1 MLLAKR
7 TDVQASLL
15 SALLFPMFLSG
26 CPGYLEE
33 QAWLGDGG
41 ARVNLAI
48 PPAGAPGTG
57 GSLPAVGAGGA
68 PGTAAPAAGGA
79 AGSIEP
85 TAPIASGGASGG
97 AGKPDVAAPAPAP
110 APTMDAAAAPPA
122 VPACSTAAEITSK
135 ILMPKCSKCHN
146 PDKLSGNLD
155 LQTMG
160 AKARLVNAMAK
171 CAGKVLVTPGQPVTG
186 HLFDKLAGPVT
197 GCGVRMPAGGAPPL
211 SDEEITCLK
220 DWITPPG
227 PVMAPPTPSPTPAPT
242 VDPCSTGPEI
252 LAKILMPKCG
262 ACHGVKVPTAG
273 LDLISPGAKARLL
286 NVPSRGCP
294 GKTLVIDSPE
304 VGGHF
309 FDKLAGP
316 VQGCSAQ
323 MPLGAPLLLPE
334 EIRCL
339 KLWIK
344 PTP

>member
-7 TDVQASLL
+7 ADVQVFLL
-15 SALLFPMFLSG
+15 LLFCLSG

-48 PPAGAPGTG
+48 PTVGATGTG
-57 GSLPAVGAGGA
+57 GSLPALGAAGGAGGA
-68 PGTAAPAAGGA
+68 VAAAAGGA
-79 AGSIEP
+79 AGSIDQTP
-85 TAPIASGGASGG
+85 AAASGGSTG
-97 AGKPDVAAPAPAP
+97 AAAKPDTATPAP
-110 APTMDAAAAPPA
+110 APTMDAAAAPSVA
-122 VPACSTAAEITSK
+122 AACSTAAEITGK

-155 LQTMG
+155 LQTAG
-160 AKARLVNAMAK
+160 ARARLVNAMAK

-186 HLFDKLAGPVT
+186 HLFDKLAGPVM
-197 GCGVRMPAGGAPPL
+197 GCGARMPAGGAPAL

-227 PVMAPPTPSPTPAPT
+227 PAMATPPPTPTPVAPI
-242 VDPCSTGPEI
+242 DPCATAPEI

-262 ACHGVKVPTAG
+262 ACHGAKVPTAG
-273 LDLISPGAKARLL
+273 LDLISPGAKLRLL

-294 GKTLVIDSPE
+294 GKTLVTDSPE

-334 EIRCL
+334 EIKCL